1 MELFDEI
8 YTKSVDLILDLKDF
22 DEDDI
27 NKDLTFEE
35 LDLDSLDFIEI
46 QVVLKKNYGVTI
58 QAEAFQEGEIN
69 TIGDLCKYVINLKE
83 SVAV

>member
-1 MELFDEI
+1 MNLFNEI
-8 YTKSVDLILDLKDF
+8 YTKTVDLILDLKDF

-46 QVVLKKNYGVTI
+46 QVVLKKSYGVTI
-58 QAEAFQEGEIN
+58 QAEAFQEGEID
-69 TIGDLCKYVINLKE
+69 TIGDLCEYVINLNK
-83 SVAV
+83 SVDV